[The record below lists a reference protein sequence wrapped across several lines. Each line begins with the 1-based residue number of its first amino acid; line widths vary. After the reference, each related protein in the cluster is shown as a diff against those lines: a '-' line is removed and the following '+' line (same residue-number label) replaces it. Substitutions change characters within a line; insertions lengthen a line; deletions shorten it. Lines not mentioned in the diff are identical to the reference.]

1 MAAHA
6 NLLDKNI
13 TKNMIQMAIPLMF
26 LNLINS
32 MYSVVDTF
40 FVGQIGELQVGA
52 VTLVGPV
59 TSCAVAFTAG
69 LSAAGLALVS
79 RAIGAGDPK
88 KGDETATHLVLMSVV
103 IGLVMSVVLF
113 FGADLVLQW
122 LDTPSDIFNDSRAYL
137 RGISIDFVGMFLL
150 SLFHSIH
157 QANGDS
163 KSGVIL
169 NSTAAVLNIILD
181 PIFIFVLD
189 MGVLG
194 AALATALSKLL
205 MVPVVIYKLYQN
217 QYHHMTTISFRQY
230 PMNLRSFKEI
240 MTVTIPA
247 SMGQFFSAFGFVLMN
262 KAIVYY
268 GSIALSAYGLGSRI
282 ANLFYIP
289 VNCIGGA
296 LSAFIG
302 QSLGANM
309 LDHAKD
315 CYKKAMQ
322 LCAMIAVT
330 ITLIGWLLS
339 PTILPLFVKDAS
351 PELLELANQY
361 CFYAIGTA
369 FFMGWYGI
377 LTGVF
382 NGSGHTRSTMFLS
395 VFRLWGLRIPMIYL
409 FRALGFGPV
418 GIWWSMLLSN
428 IFCCLVGQL
437 MYSSGRW
444 QKSKKL
450 AK

>member
-40 FVGQIGELQVGA
+40 FVGRIGELQVGA

-137 RGISIDFVGMFLL
+137 QGISIDFVGMFLL

-181 PIFIFVLD
+181 PIFIFALD

-205 MVPVVIYKLYQN
+205 MIPVVIYKLYQN
-217 QYHHMTTISFRQY
+217 QYHHMTTISFRD
-230 PMNLRSFKEI
+230 RK
-240 MTVTIPA
+240 
-247 SMGQFFSAFGFVLMN
+247 
-262 KAIVYY
+262 
-268 GSIALSAYGLGSRI
+268 
-282 ANLFYIP
+282 
-289 VNCIGGA
+289 
-296 LSAFIG
+296 
-302 QSLGANM
+302 
-309 LDHAKD
+309 
-315 CYKKAMQ
+315 
-322 LCAMIAVT
+322 
-330 ITLIGWLLS
+330 
-339 PTILPLFVKDAS
+339 
-351 PELLELANQY
+351 
-361 CFYAIGTA
+361 
-369 FFMGWYGI
+369 
-377 LTGVF
+377 
-382 NGSGHTRSTMFLS
+382 S
-395 VFRLWGLRIPMIYL
+395 V
-409 FRALGFGPV
+409 V
-418 GIWWSMLLSN
+418 
-428 IFCCLVGQL
+428 
-437 MYSSGRW
+437 
-444 QKSKKL
+444 
-450 AK
+450 